1 MTQTR
6 ENFDSHVLNLS
17 FEWCEDPIVFRGL
30 IFVFWFKTNIEIGQ
44 FDENDFCS
52 LMVVKLLL
60 DHSYVQKA
68 FSTIMRHVD
77 NIISKGTLELNIL
90 RALVKIHSNSFVK
103 TWANMIKQKSTKVPG
118 ILSVAQISE
127 PVLRRTLRQN
137 RCHFTYFYT
146 LLFLSIKPSF
156 QPQNVLVTLFS
167 TKYYYLSTAK
177 KTSDYTR
184 RNLWCLNFGVRL
196 WPQLNWFNMLMPGF
210 CKQIL

>member
-44 FDENDFCS
+44 FDENDFCT

-103 TWANMIKQKSTKVPG
+103 T
-118 ILSVAQISE
+118 
-127 PVLRRTLRQN
+127 
-137 RCHFTYFYT
+137 
-146 LLFLSIKPSF
+146 
-156 QPQNVLVTLFS
+156 
-167 TKYYYLSTAK
+167 
-177 KTSDYTR
+177 
-184 RNLWCLNFGVRL
+184 
-196 WPQLNWFNMLMPGF
+196 
-210 CKQIL
+210 